1 MRLGPAIAILA
12 PSALVIVVS
21 AFAVRRPRR
30 LVDEIPVAVAG
41 AGLGAGALFL
51 QSDVSATA
59 WWATPPLMSALVVA
73 HVRALFRGDG
83 PLRV

>member
-1 MRLGPAIAILA
+1 MRLGPAVAILV
-12 PSALVIVVS
+12 PSALVIAVS
-21 AFAVRRPRR
+21 AFTVRRPRR
-30 LVDEIPVAVAG
+30 VVDEIPVAVAG

-59 WWATPPLMSALVVA
+59 WWATPALIAVLVVA
-73 HVRALFRGDG
+73 HVRALFRGAG